1 MVLNKMKV
9 AMAQVNCT
17 VGDIEGNI
25 GKIREYIKRANERGA
40 DLVAF
45 PELTVTGYPPQDL
58 LLEKTFVKS
67 QREMLFKTIRE
78 NSVSI
83 AGVVGF
89 VDYKGGSL
97 YNAAAVFNGSRI
109 VKIVYKT
116 LLPTYDVF
124 DEARYFKPALVSE
137 IKPVLISFNTIKFK
151 LGVEICEDLW
161 DRKYDVKVTDLLAN
175 RGARLIINISASP
188 FYAGKRF
195 ERLKLLR
202 EKSRKNRI
210 PIFYVNLVGGQDEL
224 VFDGQSMAVDSSGN
238 LVAVGKQFE
247 EDLIITDIDL
257 KTGRGRKIKPP
268 PYHREQEMFNAIV
281 LGIRD
286 YFRKTGFKK
295 AVVGMSGGIDS
306 SLTTCIA
313 VEALGRENVIGV
325 YMPSKYSSHHSKEDA
340 QKVAENLGICFV
352 EIPIQEIVEAYKKV
366 LEEPLEKIRRRF
378 GLTKEMDDP
387 VADENIQ
394 PRIRGNILMDISNR
408 LKDLKILVVNTGN
421 KTELALGYCTLYGD
435 MAGGIG
441 ALGDVSKLEVYN
453 LARYVNEKAGREIIP
468 RRVFEKKP
476 SPELKE
482 GQYDPFDFS
491 IVSPL
496 VDEIVEE
503 RRGKRELIK
512 AGYPENVVEDVYRRI
527 RNAEYKRWQAPP
539 CVKITPKAFG
549 IGWKMPIVN
558 LWKG

>member
-1 MVLNKMKV
+1 
-9 AMAQVNCT
+9 
-17 VGDIEGNI
+17 
-25 GKIREYIKRANERGA
+25 
-40 DLVAF
+40 
-45 PELTVTGYPPQDL
+45 
-58 LLEKTFVKS
+58 
-67 QREMLFKTIRE
+67 
-78 NSVSI
+78 
-83 AGVVGF
+83 
-89 VDYKGGSL
+89 
-97 YNAAAVFNGSRI
+97 
-109 VKIVYKT
+109 
-116 LLPTYDVF
+116 
-124 DEARYFKPALVSE
+124 AR
-137 IKPVLISFNTIKFK
+137 
-151 LGVEICEDLW
+151 
-161 DRKYDVKVTDLLAN
+161 
-175 RGARLIINISASP
+175 
-188 FYAGKRF
+188 
-195 ERLKLLR
+195 
-202 EKSRKNRI
+202 
-210 PIFYVNLVGGQDEL
+210 
-224 VFDGQSMAVDSSGN
+224 
-238 LVAVGKQFE
+238 
-247 EDLIITDIDL
+247 
-257 KTGRGRKIKPP
+257 
-268 PYHREQEMFNAIV
+268 
-281 LGIRD
+281 
-286 YFRKTGFKK
+286 
-295 AVVGMSGGIDS
+295 
-306 SLTTCIA
+306 
-313 VEALGRENVIGV
+313 
-325 YMPSKYSSHHSKEDA
+325 
-340 QKVAENLGICFV
+340 KVAENLGICFL
-352 EIPIQEIVEAYKKV
+352 EIPIQEIVEAYRKV

-378 GLTKEMDDP
+378 GLTKQRDDP

-496 VDEIVEE
+496 VDEMVEE

-512 AGYPENVVEDVYRRI
+512 AGYPEEVVEDVYRRI